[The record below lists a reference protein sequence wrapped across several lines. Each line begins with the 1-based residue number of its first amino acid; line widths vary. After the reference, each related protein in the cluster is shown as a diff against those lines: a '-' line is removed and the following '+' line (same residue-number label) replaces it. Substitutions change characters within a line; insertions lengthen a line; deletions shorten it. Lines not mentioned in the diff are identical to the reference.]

1 MESAVIRFNCATLTA
16 SVSSEPAATFVIWR
30 VRTVVPVESPT
41 EIAAAVDFQVGEP
54 SVDAAFVVGSYP
66 AIPLSTEAI
75 DSLPNATPPF
85 RVTFVL

>member
-1 MESAVIRFNCATLTA
+1 MTA

-66 AIPLSTEAI
+66 AIPLSTESI
-75 DSLPNATPPF
+75 YSLPNATPPF
-85 RVTFVL
+85 LITSVL